1 MVKYSRQ
8 RELIY
13 TYLMSTKAHPTAETV
28 YKAVKEQCPNISLG
42 TVYRNLTFLE
52 QQGKIIKLS
61 MGEDSERFDADT
73 SRHYHFRCRCCGSV
87 SDLKMMSLKHIKVI
101 AGENFDGVIEDHMA
115 YFTGVCGA
123 CKAKLAQQDLA
134 AEEKTDSENA
144 SEKVSKKIKN
154 K

>member
-28 YKAVKEQCPNISLG
+28 YTAVREQCPNISLG

-87 SDLKMMSLKHIKVI
+87 SDLKMMSLKHIEVI

-115 YFTGVCGA
+115 YFTGICGE
-123 CKAKLAQQDLA
+123 CKAKLAKE
-134 AEEKTDSENA
+134 AEETKEEADSENV
-144 SEKVSKKIKN
+144 SEKSKK
-154 K
+154 

>member
-28 YKAVKEQCPNISLG
+28 YTAVKEQCPNISLG
-42 TVYRNLTFLE
+42 TVYRNLAFLE

-61 MGEDSERFDADT
+61 MGEESERFDADT

-87 SDLKMMSLKHIKVI
+87 SDLKMMSLKHIEVV
-101 AGENFDGVIEDHMA
+101 AGEHFDGIIEDHMA
-115 YFTGVCGA
+115 YFTGICPE
-123 CKAKLAQQDLA
+123 CRSKM
-134 AEEKTDSENA
+134 ETNTTENCSENDSEKSTKEN
-144 SEKVSKKIKN
+144 
-154 K
+154 